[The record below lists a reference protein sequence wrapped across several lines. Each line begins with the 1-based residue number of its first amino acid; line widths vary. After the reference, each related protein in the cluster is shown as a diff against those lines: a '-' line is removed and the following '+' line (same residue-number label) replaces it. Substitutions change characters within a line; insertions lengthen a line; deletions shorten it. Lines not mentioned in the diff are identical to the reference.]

1 MKRRDRT
8 EALRERLEEEH
19 RRLLVLIEEAA
30 EDIETLS
37 AGQNYRPT
45 GARAVRRLDALTAAE
60 AGLSEAI
67 IALSEPKAEAREIV

>member
-30 EDIETLS
+30 EVIETLS
-37 AGQNYRPT
+37 AGQIYSPT

-67 IALSEPKAEAREIV
+67 IALSEAKAEAREIV

>member
-19 RRLLVLIEEAA
+19 CKLLVLIREAA
-30 EDIETLS
+30 DEIEGMS
-37 AGQNYRPT
+37 AGQIFSPT

-67 IALSEPKAEAREIV
+67 GALSEPKAEAREIV